1 MIFLTKKQIVEQFA
15 AKNDKKI
22 SYRSLKY
29 SDLDKIAKFVP
40 ENFHRLSGMNQH
52 VLRISLGF
60 SNLDNSFV
68 AIIDN
73 EIAGCIFL
81 GDKQMPTPS
90 DPEVKGLRLNKSGFL
105 PNDYQKLSE
114 MEGMEIVLLSVNEKY
129 RGYNVGL
136 GLLRHVIKNID
147 TDYLWGGQM
156 SDLENQAFW
165 DRFSVLFYKSP
176 NLNMNY
182 RILKK

>member
-1 MIFLTKKQIVEQFA
+1 MIFFTKKQIVEQFA
-15 AKNDKKI
+15 SKNDKKI
-22 SYRSLKY
+22 SYRKLKY

-40 ENFHRLSGMNQH
+40 KNFYRLSGMNQH
-52 VLRISLGF
+52 VLSISLRF
-60 SNLDNSFV
+60 ANLDNSFV
-68 AIIDN
+68 AIIDR

-81 GDKQMPTPS
+81 GDKQIPTPS
-90 DPEVKGLRLNKSGFL
+90 DLEVKGLRLNKSDFL

-114 MEGMEIVLLSVNEKY
+114 MVGMEIVLLSVNEKY

-136 GLLRHVIKNID
+136 GLLKHVVRNID
-147 TDYLWGGQM
+147 ADYLWGGQM
-156 SDLENQAFW
+156 PDLENQVFW

-176 NLNMNY
+176 HLNMNY

>member
-1 MIFLTKKQIVEQFA
+1 MIFFTKKQIVEQFA
-15 AKNDKKI
+15 SKKDKKI
-22 SYRSLKY
+22 SYRELKY

-52 VLRISLGF
+52 VLSISLRF
-60 SNLDNSFV
+60 TNLDNSFV

-81 GDKQMPTPS
+81 GDEQIPTPS
-90 DPEVKGLRLNKSGFL
+90 DPEVKGLTLNKTNFL
-105 PNDYQKLSE
+105 PNDYEKLSE

-129 RGYNVGL
+129 RGYNVGV
-136 GLLRHVIKNID
+136 GLLKHVVKNID
-147 TDYLWGGQM
+147 ADYLWGGQM

-165 DRFSVLFYKSP
+165 AKFSVLFYNSP
-176 NLNMNY
+176 SLTMNY
-182 RILKK
+182 RIIKK